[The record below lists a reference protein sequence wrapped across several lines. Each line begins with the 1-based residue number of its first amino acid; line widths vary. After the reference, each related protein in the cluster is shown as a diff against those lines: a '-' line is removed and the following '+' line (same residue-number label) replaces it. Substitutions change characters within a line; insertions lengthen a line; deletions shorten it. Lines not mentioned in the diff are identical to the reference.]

1 MGLQP
6 EKKPK
11 KKDDHFEK
19 VDDKKKDGKKN

>member
-19 VDDKKKDGKKN
+19 VHDKKKGGNKH

>member
-1 MGLQP
+1 MGFQP

-19 VDDKKKDGKKN
+19 VHNKKKDGKKN